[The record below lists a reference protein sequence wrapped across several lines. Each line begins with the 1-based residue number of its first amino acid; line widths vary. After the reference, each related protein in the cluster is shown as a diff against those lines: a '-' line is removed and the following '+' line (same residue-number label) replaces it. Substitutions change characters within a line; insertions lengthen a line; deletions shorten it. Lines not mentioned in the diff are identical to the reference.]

1 MAAPANATARLEL
14 ADLGIDA
21 GGRPLLRHVSLALR
35 AGARVG
41 LLGPSGCGKT
51 TLLRAVAGLIDPA
64 CGHVRLRG
72 AEPADYG
79 WPAFRRRVVLIDQ
92 QPVLI
97 DATVQANLAR
107 PFSYRTASAAF
118 PERRARALLTR
129 LHLEEAVWRQRARRL
144 SIGQQQRVSLVRGL
158 LLDPDALLLDEP
170 TSALD
175 PASAQE
181 VETAVN
187 AAADNGAAVL
197 VVSHDHAQL
206 HRWCDRVVDI
216 GAMTVAQE
224 KG

>member
-1 MAAPANATARLEL
+1 MAAPAHAAPRLEL

-21 GGRPLLRHVSLALR
+21 GGRPLLRHVSLALDT
-35 AGARVG
+35 GARVG
-41 LLGPSGCGKT
+41 LVGPSGCGKT
-51 TLLRAVAGLIDPA
+51 MLLRAVAGLVDPA
-64 CGHVRLRG
+64 CGHVRLG
-72 AEPADYG
+72 GVEPADHG

-97 DATVQANLAR
+97 DATVHGNLAR
-107 PFSYRTASAAF
+107 PFSYRTASAVF
-118 PERRARALLTR
+118 PERRGRALLTR
-129 LHLEEAVWRQRARRL
+129 LHLDEAVWRQRARKL

-175 PASAQE
+175 PASTEE
-181 VETAVN
+181 VETAAN
-187 AAADNGAAVL
+187 EAANNGTAVL

-216 GAMTVAQE
+216 GAMTVSEGQ
-224 KG
+224 G